1 MTETRAT
8 TETPNTDEMKAS
20 YPQNV
25 FQAEPGSCQIV
36 LVRHGQSEAFVE
48 GKPFDLVA
56 GHGDPPLS
64 SLGHWQAERVGERL
78 SSEPIDAIY
87 VSSLTRTHQTA
98 APLANELG
106 QSPIPD
112 DRFREV
118 FLGDFEGGLFR
129 QKAAENHPA
138 IAAFR
143 QDQEWSRIPGAESNV
158 QLQNRVVAALG
169 DVASAHPDQ
178 LVAVFCHGGVIA
190 SLLSYALGQNNFT
203 FMGVRNAS
211 FSLLAIESAKWH
223 IRSFNDAAH
232 CGSLTADADPPT

>member
-1 MTETRAT
+1 MSE
-8 TETPNTDEMKAS
+8 PKAS
-20 YPQNV
+20 HPQNV
-25 FQAEPGSCQIV
+25 FQPEPGSCQVV
-36 LVRHGQSEAFVE
+36 LVRHGQSAAFVE
-48 GKPFDLVA
+48 GTPFDLVA

-64 SLGHWQAERVGERL
+64 TLGLWQADRVGERL
-78 SSEPIDAIY
+78 ASEPIDAIY

-98 APLANELG
+98 APLASRLNQTPVRE
-106 QSPIPD
+106 

-129 QKAAENHPA
+129 QKVAEGHPA

-143 QDQEWSRIPGAESNV
+143 QDEEWSRIPGAESNA
-158 QLQNRVVAALG
+158 QLQARVVAALQ
-169 DVASAHPDQ
+169 DVATAHPDQ

-190 SLLSYALGQNNFT
+190 SLLSYALAQNNFT

-211 FSLLAIESAKWH
+211 FSLLAIESTRWH
-223 IRSFNDAAH
+223 VRSFNDTAH